1 MNLNTSLKL
10 RLSAISLALL
20 VSSCA
25 STPDGEGVKSD
36 GEDQYWY
43 CAPGDKKSWRCAEN
57 KEVLGLSYYRFWKTI
72 PDPEAEGTD
81 ELQLDP
87 QKQVDTP
94 VLVQGAKL
102 GLLTEEDTIEKKT
115 EQEVELEQ
123 EAGSEAVKP
132 AITKEQPSQ
141 KKYPKVLQLA
151 AYNSQAQAQSFAD
164 TLNHTLSHRASV
176 VRTKVK
182 GQLFYTVVFD
192 QLKSKQQAEQL
203 IAGLA
208 KSFPDIQPW
217 LRSRS
222 GFEAI
227 RLN

>member
-1 MNLNTSLKL
+1 MNLNTTQKL
-10 RLSAISLALL
+10 RLSAISLTLL

-25 STPDGEGVKSD
+25 STPDGAGVKSD
-36 GEDQYWY
+36 GDNQYWY

-72 PDPEAEGTD
+72 PDPEAEGT
-81 ELQLDP
+81 EQLQLEP
-87 QKQVDTP
+87 QEQVDTP
-94 VLVQGAKL
+94 LLVQGAKL
-102 GLLTEEDTIEKKT
+102 NALERDDVI
-115 EQEVELEQ
+115 EQEPELEQ
-123 EAGSEAVKP
+123 EPEQESESVMPTAQ
-132 AITKEQPSQ
+132 EDQPSQ
-141 KKYPKVLQLA
+141 KLYPKVLQLA

-164 TLNHTLSHRASV
+164 KLNQTLSEQPSV

-222 GFEAI
+222 GFEAM

>member
-57 KEVLGLSYYRFWKTI
+57 KEALGLSYYRFWKTI

-81 ELQLDP
+81 ELQLEP
-87 QKQVDTP
+87 QEQVDAP
-94 VLVQGAKL
+94 VVVQGAKL
-102 GLLTEEDTIEKKT
+102 NLLD
-115 EQEVELEQ
+115 QDDALEQ
-123 EAGSEAVKP
+123 EPESVKP
-132 AITKEQPSQ
+132 TVQEDQPSQ
-141 KKYPKVLQLA
+141 KLYSKVLQLA

-164 TLNHTLSHRASV
+164 MLSQDLSQQPSV
-176 VRTKVK
+176 IRTRVK
-182 GQLFYTVVFD
+182 NKLFYTVVFD
-192 QLKSKQQAEQL
+192 QLESGGDAEQL
-203 IAGLA
+203 KAALA
-208 KSFPDIQPW
+208 KSFPDLNPW

-222 GFEAI
+222 GFDAM
-227 RLN
+227 RVD